1 MKKPEKKQIR
11 PSLVSGLFYPDTKEE
26 LILQLDQS
34 LSPFKDNSSD
44 LIMTPHGSYSTNGS
58 CMAAAFSACRKK
70 KVQTVLLLGPVHR
83 EKNNASLYLPEKEY
97 FETPLGYAH
106 VNTNLRTKICETSP
120 LFVLDNTPHM
130 EEHCLEVQLPYI
142 RHLFP
147 DAEILPILMGK
158 LNRKQ
163 IRKAAEGMKAALA
176 GMEESILTVLS
187 VNLSDFLPL
196 EESEKMASHLI
207 EMMQFPLE
215 HSLLEEEKTGNL
227 STCGTTVL
235 TLASELFPEAGKAHL
250 LYHEHTRVSEH
261 GVDKG
266 VYYGGFS
273 WKRT

>member
-11 PSLVSGLFYPDTKEE
+11 PSLVSGLFYPDRKEE
-26 LILQLDQS
+26 LTLQLDQS
-34 LSPFKDNSSD
+34 LLHFKENSSD
-44 LIMTPHGSYSTNGS
+44 LILTPHGSYSTNGA

-70 KVQTVLLLGPVHR
+70 DVQTVLLLGPVHR
-83 EKNNASLYLPEKEY
+83 EKNNAFLYLPEKEY

-106 VNTNLRTKICETSP
+106 VNTELRNKLNDSSS
-120 LFVLDNTPHM
+120 LFVIDNSPHM
-130 EEHCLEVQLPYI
+130 EEHCLEVQLPYV

-163 IRKAAEGMKAALA
+163 IRKAAEEMKAALSDQK
-176 GMEESILTVLS
+176 ESILTVLS

-196 EESEKMASHLI
+196 DESEKMASHLI
-207 EMMQFPLE
+207 ELMQFPLE
-215 HSLLEEEKTGNL
+215 HSLLEEEKKGNL

-261 GVDKG
+261 GMDKG
-266 VYYGGFS
+266 VYYGGFC
-273 WKRT
+273 WKRG